1 MVADELMDLGFVKV
15 VTISHDTFRISVN
28 ELIGFLRHFRA
39 AVEEKIKTLVEL
51 NTQIQCLRCVN
62 DQGLGGGGGSS
73 DNIPVVEEVVPDL
86 QHLLRRFSFGN
97 GGVSLQKNIECC
109 LRKSE

>member
-1 MVADELMDLGFVKV
+1 MVADELIDLGFVKV

-39 AVEEKIKTLVEL
+39 AVEEKIETLVEL

-73 DNIPVVEEVVPDL
+73 DNIPAVEEVVPDR
-86 QHLLRRFSFGN
+86 LRRFSFGN
-97 GGVSLQKNIECC
+97 GGISLQKSIECC